1 MIEIP
6 ITISERGFAPEYAS
20 EGAAGMD
27 LRCAEDLELAP
38 GERMVAPTGLRI
50 AIPTGFEGQVR
61 ARSGLALRL
70 GLGVANGPGTID
82 SDYRGEV
89 GVILINFSS
98 DVVRLKRGER
108 IAQLVICPVERV
120 TLQLVDS
127 LDDTQRGEG
136 GFGST
141 GTQ

>member
-1 MIEIP
+1 
-6 ITISERGFAPEYAS
+6 
-20 EGAAGMD
+20 MD
-27 LRCAEDLELAP
+27 LRCSEEIELAA
-38 GERMVAPTGLRI
+38 GERIVAPTGIRV
-50 AIPTGFEGQVR
+50 AIPEGFEGQVR

-82 SDYRGEV
+82 CDYRGEV

-108 IAQLVICPVERV
+108 IAQLVICPVVRAS
-120 TLQLVDS
+120 LRPVDS
-127 LDDTQRGEG
+127 LDETIRGEG